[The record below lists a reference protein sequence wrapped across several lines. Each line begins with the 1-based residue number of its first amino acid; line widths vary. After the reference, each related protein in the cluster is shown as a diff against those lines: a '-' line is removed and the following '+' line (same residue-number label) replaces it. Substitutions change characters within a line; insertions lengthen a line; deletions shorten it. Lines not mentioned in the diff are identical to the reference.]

1 MKKILIIGC
10 GGIGG
15 YVAREINRLILN
27 DQIDINDF
35 EVYVADNDIV
45 ELKNIKYQNFTK
57 TDLFKN
63 KAQVIGERYCFTDKQ
78 GRINEPE
85 ELRGYD
91 LIVIAVDNSQ
101 TRKMVFDY
109 CYNNDTEFI
118 DLRAEGR
125 AFAFFTKGK
134 GHNELLNTLGA
145 TISNEGSSCQLQYEL
160 EAGIIQNGNVIVGSI
175 GSQLILNWTRG
186 EPNPKETIMRI

>member
-15 YVAREINRLILN
+15 YVAREVNRLILN
-27 DQIDINDF
+27 DQINLNDIDI
-35 EVYVADNDIV
+35 VVADNDIV

-57 TDLFKN
+57 ADLFKN
-63 KAQVIGERYCFTDKQ
+63 KAKVIGERYCFMDKSE
-78 GRINEPE
+78 RINDQS
-85 ELRGYD
+85 ELTGYD

-109 CYNNDTEFI
+109 CYANDKEFI

-125 AFAFFTKGK
+125 AFAFFTKAK
-134 GHNELLNTLGA
+134 GHQELLNTLGA
-145 TISNEGSSCQLQYEL
+145 NISNEGSSCQLQYEL
-160 EAGIIQNGNVIVGSI
+160 ENGIIQNGNVVVATM
-175 GSQLILNWTRG
+175 GSQLILNWLRG
-186 EPNPKETIMRI
+186 EQNPKEMIMRI

>member
-1 MKKILIIGC
+1 MRKILIIGC

-15 YVAREINRLILN
+15 YVAREVNRLILN
-27 DQIDINDF
+27 DQIDIDDVEF
-35 EVYVADNDIV
+35 SVVDNDIV

-57 TDLFKN
+57 SDLFKN
-63 KAQVIGERYCFTDKQ
+63 KAKVIGERYCFMDKQ
-78 GRINEPE
+78 KRINTAD
-85 ELRGYD
+85 ELKGFD

-109 CYNNDTEFI
+109 CYNSNADFI

-134 GHNELLNTLGA
+134 GHAELLQTLGQ
-145 TISNEGSSCQLQYEL
+145 TISDEGSSCQLKYEL
-160 EAGIIQNGNVIVGSI
+160 EAGIIQNGNVVVATI
-175 GSQLILNWTRG
+175 GSQLILNWLRG
-186 EPNPKETIMRI
+186 ENNPTEMRMRI

>member
-15 YVAREINRLILN
+15 YVAREVNRLILN
-27 DQIDINDF
+27 DQIDINNVDI
-35 EVYVADNDIV
+35 VVADNDIV

-57 TDLFKN
+57 ADLFKN
-63 KAQVIGERYCFTDKQ
+63 KAKVIGERYCFMDKQ
-78 GRINEPE
+78 ERINDSQ
-85 ELRGYD
+85 ELQGYD

-109 CYNNDTEFI
+109 CYNNDGDFI

-134 GHNELLNTLGA
+134 GHQEILKTLGA
-145 TISNEGSSCQLQYEL
+145 NISNEGSSCQLQYEL
-160 EAGIIQNGNVIVGSI
+160 QNGIIQNGNVVVATM
-175 GSQLILNWTRG
+175 GSQLILNWLRG
-186 EPNPKETIMRI
+186 EQNPKEMIMRI